1 MRPISLTCI
10 LLLAAAGSLP
20 AEAQSNDTAYCSALA
35 QKYQQYVGDN
45 AAQHRGQQRDSSIDT
60 AIAQCSTNSAA
71 AIPVLERAL
80 QNAKVE
86 LPPHG

>member
-1 MRPISLTCI
+1 MRPVFFTCI
-10 LLLAAAGSLP
+10 VLLTAAGSLP
-20 AEAQSNDTAYCSALA
+20 ATAQSNDPAYCSALA
-35 QKYQQYVGDN
+35 QKYQRYVGDN
-45 AAQHRGQQRDSSIDT
+45 DVQHRGQQRDSSVDT
-60 AIAQCSTNSAA
+60 AIAQCSTNSAV